1 MARILIVDDEPSFC
15 ECLKGIL
22 KSYGHEV
29 LTAYTGRDAL
39 DTFQQLR
46 PQFTLLDLYMPEI
59 GGLEVLKRIHA
70 LDPRA
75 SVMILTTWGTEELE
89 LAARQFGAVDF
100 LSKTLSL
107 DTIVRTMEGILN
119 PPQGAQ
125 QPSLQADTILLVDD
139 NPKTRALYA
148 HALRDSGYELRL
160 APDTF
165 AALQVLD
172 KESPGLVVLDLDMP
186 ESLAVEVLLRLRARN
201 YTGGLILLTSRQGV
215 LMVGEALHLGSV
227 DILHKPVQQETL
239 LLAVQ
244 VGLMPRR
251 WH

>member
-15 ECLKGIL
+15 EFLKGLL

-29 LTAYTGRDAL
+29 LATNTGRDAL
-39 DTFQQLR
+39 ATFQQLR
-46 PQFTLLDLYMPEI
+46 PQFTLLDLYMPEM

-75 SVMILTTWGTEELE
+75 SVMILTTWGSEELE
-89 LAARQFGAVDF
+89 LAARQLGAVDF

-119 PPQGAQ
+119 PHKGAEQ
-125 QPSLQADTILLVDD
+125 LSLQADTILLVDD

-160 APDTF
+160 APDAF

-186 ESLAVEVLLRLRARN
+186 DSLAVEVLLRLRARN
-201 YTGGLILLTSRQGV
+201 YTGGLILLTSRQSV
-215 LMVGEALHLGSV
+215 LLVREALHLGSI

-244 VGLMPRR
+244 IGLMPRR

>member
-15 ECLKGIL
+15 EFLKGLL

-46 PQFTLLDLYMPEI
+46 PQFTLLDLYMPEM
-59 GGLEVLKRIHA
+59 GGLEVLRRIHT

-75 SVMILTTWGTEELE
+75 SVLILTTWGSEELE
-89 LAARQFGAVDF
+89 LAARQLGAVDF

-119 PPQGAQ
+119 PHKGAE
-125 QPSLQADTILLVDD
+125 QPSLQADSILLVDD

-148 HALRDSGYELRL
+148 HALRDSGYELL
-160 APDTF
+160 QAPDTF

-186 ESLAVEVLLRLRARN
+186 DSLTVEVLLRLRARN
-201 YTGGLILLTSRQGV
+201 YTGGLILLTSRQSV
-215 LMVGEALHLGSV
+215 LLVREALHLGSI

-244 VGLMPRR
+244 IGLMPRR